1 MNSNT
6 EIKQYKKKIYDGYKS
21 FQNLELGVDYKE
33 YKLADELNRVPAY
46 TYPVSDE
53 EEVQV
58 QTILQE
64 DHIISMHEHTFIAPE
79 DLSEFYEFRRQ
90 GRDWTAFEA
99 LSKSGLDVVFE
110 NFMDGTAMITS
121 QAGWKWSDVIHDLG
135 IRFSDIGHQDMVIK
149 AERISDLYRAKE
161 EGKIAFVAALESSS
175 MIENELDRLDVLYG
189 FGVRTMG
196 ICYSEA
202 NQLGSGLREPSD
214 GGLTVFG
221 KQAVRR
227 MNKLGITIDLSHSGD
242 KTAMDTIE
250 TSDKPVTINHAGA
263 RALWN
268 TNRLKPDYVIKAC
281 AAKGGVIAIEAA
293 PHSTVTHKHPA
304 HNIESFMEHFE
315 YTANLVGIDH
325 VAFGPDTLFGDH
337 VGLHTLLSG
346 KLSIKSSQMPN
357 MQRVEYVEGLENPA
371 ECFPNILR
379 WLVKKGYSRE
389 DIKKVMGE
397 NILRVLKETWVK

>member
-1 MNSNT
+1 M
-6 EIKQYKKKIYDGYKS
+6 KKKTKIYDGYKS
-21 FQNLELGVDYKE
+21 FQYLEPGVDYKE
-33 YKLADELNRVPAY
+33 YKLAKEMDRVPVY
-46 TYPVSDE
+46 TYPVTEDQE
-53 EEVQV
+53 ELV
-58 QTILQE
+58 QTILSE
-64 DHIISMHEHTFIAPE
+64 DMIISMHEHTFIAPE
-79 DLSEFYEFRRQ
+79 DLNQFYEFRRQ
-90 GRDWTAFEA
+90 GRDWTGYEA
-99 LSKSGLDVVFE
+99 LSKSGLDVIFE

-135 IRFSDIGHQDMVIK
+135 IRFSDIAHQDMVIK

-161 EGKIAFVAALESSS
+161 EGKIAFVASLESSS

-202 NQLGSGLREPSD
+202 NQLGSGLREPND

-221 KQAVRR
+221 KKAVKR
-227 MNKLGITIDLSHSGD
+227 MNKLGITIDLSHAGD
-242 KTAMDTIE
+242 KTALDTIE
-250 TSDKPVTINHAGA
+250 TSEKPVTINHAGA

-268 TNRLKPDYVIKAC
+268 TNRLKPDNVIKAC
-281 AAKGGVIAIEAA
+281 AEKGGVIAIEAA
-293 PHSTVTHKHPA
+293 PHSTVTDNHPA

-337 VGLHTLLSG
+337 VGLHNLLSG
-346 KLSIKSSQMPN
+346 QLSIKSAQMPN

-371 ECFPNILR
+371 ESFPNILR
-379 WLVKKGYSRE
+379 WLVKHGYSRE
-389 DIKKVMGE
+389 DIRKVMSE